1 MPVNGMSETFA
12 FLHLLRGLAMIS
24 RIGDYKLQ
32 RFLRHGTMPQLKAFY
47 AVMRL
52 GSVTQAAELLCVA
65 QPTLSGHLRKLSE
78 TLDVTLFVAQGKQLK
93 PTEAANVLLETVQ
106 QVFSTFELCE
116 QRLAPLRLTLVDERS
131 VRQPSSVVT
140 RCVG

>member
-1 MPVNGMSETFA
+1 
-12 FLHLLRGLAMIS
+12 MIS

-78 TLDVTLFVAQGKQLK
+78 TLDVTLFVAQGKRLE
-93 PTEAANVLLETVQ
+93 PTEAANLLLETVQ
-106 QVFSTFELCE
+106 QVFATFELCE
-116 QRLAPLRLTLVDERS
+116 QRLAPLRLTPVEERS
-131 VRQPSSVVT
+131 VRQPSSDVT

>member
-1 MPVNGMSETFA
+1 
-12 FLHLLRGLAMIS
+12 MIS

-78 TLDVTLFVAQGKQLK
+78 TLDVTLFVAQGKRLK

-106 QVFSTFELCE
+106 QVFAAFEQCE
-116 QRLAPLRLTLVDERS
+116 ARLAPLRLTPLDQSNVT
-131 VRQPSSVVT
+131 QPS
-140 RCVG
+140 